1 LTFSEIAPLISG
13 LAWTIT
19 YVSLTYRGFKDKTP
33 GMPLAA
39 LALNFTWEIT
49 FSLVYPPASSVI
61 LVVINTIWMILDVL
75 IVIATLKYGPKVY
88 HEGFGI
94 NKKTFYIMFLLG
106 LLFSFGIMLLG
117 TKFFIDLPL
126 FNHSAFEVG
135 KVIAK
140 IQNMVMSILFLVQFY
155 QRKKE
160 ANPIKGQSFTIAWTK
175 WIGTPLTVGLLGVI
189 TDPTGFM
196 AVIVGLTFI
205 CDTWYMVVIYREL
218 YSLGINPWKRL

>member
-1 LTFSEIAPLISG
+1 LTFAEISPLISG

-19 YVSLTYRGFKDKTP
+19 YIGLAYRGFKDKTP

-49 FSLVYPPASSVI
+49 FSLIYPPASSVI
-61 LVVINTIWMILDVL
+61 LVVINTIWMILDIL
-75 IVIATLKYGPKVY
+75 IVIAMLKYGFENY
-88 HEGFGI
+88 HKGFGI
-94 NKKTFYIMFLLG
+94 NKQTFYLMFFLG
-106 LLFSFGIMLLG
+106 FLFSFGIMLLG
-117 TKFFIDLPL
+117 TKYFIGLPQ
-126 FNHSAFEVG
+126 FNNNAFEVG

-140 IQNMVMSILFLVQFY
+140 IQNMVMSILFVVQFY

-175 WIGTPLTVGLLGVI
+175 WVGTPLTVGLLGVI

-205 CDTWYMVVIYREL
+205 CDTWYMVAIYHEL
-218 YSLGINPWKRL
+218 RTLGINPWKRL